1 MKKIL
6 SLVCVA
12 LMGIASATAQ
22 IKVTFNGEVVKDGDV
37 LTHYAVEDPDEGTV
51 GVDESGPVYLAESDC
66 FPMKLVLNYD
76 AEFAS
81 KGSWCAFGECS
92 LLGEGGS
99 FTKIYGV
106 KDPNKDQPQVFEA
119 GQMGFQMLH
128 VTFNQGEYKD
138 YLTHTDVF
146 VGKKR
151 VLTFYQNFIYADP
164 STGIGSTTAE
174 AGVQLV
180 GNSLVYGFASD
191 APRSL
196 KVYSVDGKLVKSVAL
211 SKLNG
216 SVSLG
221 GLQNGVYVYSLLEN
235 GKQAKSGKVVLK

>member
-66 FPMKLVLNYD
+66 FPLKLVLNYD

-81 KGSWCAFGECS
+81 KGTWCTFGECS
-92 LLGEGGS
+92 LLFGTTA
-99 FTKIYGV
+99 TKIYGV
-106 KDPNKDQPQVFEA
+106 KKEGDAPQVFEA
-119 GQMGFQMLH
+119 GQIDFQMLH

-146 VGKKR
+146 VGEKR

>member
-66 FPMKLVLNYD
+66 FPLKLVLNYD
-76 AEFAS
+76 AEFT
-81 KGSWCAFGECS
+81 KVGNWCAFGECS
-92 LLGEGGS
+92 LLFETTA
-99 FTKIYGV
+99 TKIYGV
-106 KDPNKDQPQVFEA
+106 KKEGDAPQVFEA
-119 GQMGFQMLH
+119 GQMEFQMLH
-128 VTFNQGEYKD
+128 VKFNQGEYKD
-138 YLTHTDVF
+138 YLTHTDVY
-146 VGKKR
+146 VGENK

-164 STGIGSTTAE
+164 SGIGSTTAE
-174 AGVQLV
+174 TAVQLV